1 MKIKKNLL
9 LGLTSLF
16 LLGSCTQKKNDDK
29 IVITWWN
36 NYQVPA
42 DGNTSSQYNLYYYA
56 QNIIEKFQKDHP
68 NVEIKTE
75 YFDSYSAISTRI
87 NAVYKD
93 GGAPSIALSYPD
105 YAKEYLNKGYQLND
119 MSKFFN
125 DDKIGFGKTASSTAT
140 FTSEDETTNYVD
152 DAKTNYDDF
161 IANYMN
167 TEKDMYDNGAY
178 YSLPYSKSGEVLF
191 VNESVFNKEGSGKAG
206 YDASS
211 EFTKNGYKAPVSN
224 DSKAKYTLSENYTL
238 DDLITLAR
246 QIQKD
251 YPDIYPLD
259 EEGNP
264 TYVKTDS
271 GRRMFEAVPLFYDSA
286 ENMFITILNSLSI
299 PYVDDSG
306 KDAASKILFNNDQA
320 KQVVRTIKKLS
331 NEGLIATRNQLR
343 TKSGTTTEYGT
354 TYFEEG
360 KTMMVICSTPN
371 SQFFVGD
378 GYTAATYKY
387 PHVTKNL
394 FSIEN
399 TSTEK
404 YSVISQGPS
413 MIFFKNKDE
422 RVDRATFEFY
432 KQLTQA
438 ENSVKLYQATN
449 YFPIRTSA
457 YEDETI
463 KEAIKAS
470 TSSVTESSSKDDKNK
485 KLNGNLFKYNADYAD
500 NNYYF
505 MTKATHYTSLV
516 RSAVKELVNK
526 VLNDVGAKTDD
537 EIKDLVESAFLTAYK
552 RVLNEADID

>member
-9 LGLTSLF
+9 IGLTSLF
-16 LLGSCTQKKNDDK
+16 LLGSCAQKKSDDK

-36 NYQVPA
+36 NYLVPA
-42 DGNTSSQYNLYYYA
+42 EGETGSQYNLYYYA
-56 QNIIEKFQKDHP
+56 KNVIEKFQNEHP

-75 YFDSYSAISTRI
+75 YFSSYSAISTRI
-87 NAVYKD
+87 NTVYKD

-105 YAKEYLNKGYQLND
+105 YAKEYLRKGYQLND

-125 DDKIGFGKTASSTAT
+125 DDKIGFGKTASSNAT
-140 FTSEDETTNYVD
+140 FASDDETANYVD
-152 DAKTNYDDF
+152 DSKTNYDDF

-167 TEKDMYDNGAY
+167 TEKDMYDNNAY

-206 YDASS
+206 SDASS
-211 EFTKNGYKAPVSN
+211 EFTKNGYTAPF
-224 DSKAKYTLSENYTL
+224 SKESKVKYTLSENYTL
-238 DDLITLAR
+238 DDLIELAR
-246 QIQKD
+246 QIQTD

-264 TYVKTDS
+264 TYVKTAS
-271 GRRMFEAVPLFYDSA
+271 GRRVFEAVPLFYDSA
-286 ENMFITILNSLSI
+286 ENLFITILNSLSI
-299 PYVDDSG
+299 PYIDDSG
-306 KDAASKILFNNDQA
+306 KDASSKILFNNEQA

-343 TKSGTTTEYGT
+343 NKDENSTEYGT

-371 SQFFVGD
+371 SQYFVGD
-378 GYTAATYKY
+378 GYTSATYKY
-387 PHVTKNL
+387 PHITNKL

-399 TSTEK
+399 STEK

-438 ENSVKLYQATN
+438 ENNVKLYQATN

-457 YEDETI
+457 YEDESI
-463 KEAIKAS
+463 KTAIAAS
-470 TSSVTESSSKDDKNK
+470 TSTVTESSSKDDKNK
-485 KLNGNLFKYNADYAD
+485 KLIGNLFKYNNDYAN

-505 MTKATHYTSLV
+505 MTKATHYTSIV
-516 RSAVKELVNK
+516 RSAVKELVNT
-526 VLNDVGAKTDD
+526 VLNDVSAKTDS
-537 EIKDLVESAFLTAYK
+537 EIKDLVDSAFLTAYT
-552 RVLNEADID
+552 RVLNEVDVD